1 VGDVGVEERG
11 FLYFAT
17 GAKYIAEAA
26 SSAQSARK
34 LMPGVPIALVTDEA
48 SAPAPFDRTIR
59 IPGGQYPLLAK
70 VKALGLTP
78 FRRTVFLDSDTLVAR
93 PIEELFDL
101 LDAFDIAAAHAPLR
115 LSTFRFKEQ
124 EIFLGGVPTCFP
136 EYNTGVVAYRTDPGV
151 LSALAAWA
159 ALYEQQLAGPLKPWT
174 WDQLSFRETVY
185 KSGLKL
191 ATLSNEYNYRL
202 PFPQVTCG
210 PVKILH
216 GRNADIAGIL
226 HQINQ
231 HRRYRVTV
239 PAKFRPVA
247 MFIEDSN

>member
-1 VGDVGVEERG
+1 VEERG

-17 GAKYIAEAA
+17 GAKYIAEAV
-26 SSAQSARK
+26 SSAGSAKK
-34 LMPGVPIALVTDEA
+34 LMPDVPIALVTDEA

-59 IPGGQYPLLAK
+59 IPSGQYPLLAK
-70 VKALGLTP
+70 VKALALTP
-78 FRRTVFLDSDTLVAR
+78 FRRTVFLDSDTFVAR

-101 LDAFDIAAAHAPLR
+101 LEAFDIAAAHAPLR

-136 EYNTGVVAYRTDPGV
+136 EYNTGVVAYRAEPAV
-151 LSALAAWA
+151 LAALSAWA
-159 ALYEQQLAGPLKPWT
+159 VLYEKQLAGPLKPWT
-174 WDQLSFRETVY
+174 WDQLSFRETIY

-210 PVKILH
+210 PVKVLH
-216 GRNADIAGIL
+216 GRSKDVGGIL

-239 PAKFRPVA
+239 PAKFRSVA
-247 MFIEDSN
+247 MFIADSD

>member
-1 VGDVGVEERG
+1 MGDIGVEERG
-11 FLYFAT
+11 ILYFAT

-26 SSAQSARK
+26 ASAQSAKK
-34 LMPGVPIALVTDEA
+34 LMPAVPIALVTDEA
-48 SAPAPFDRTIR
+48 QAPAPFDRTIR
-59 IPGGQYPLLAK
+59 IPGGEYPLLVK
-70 VKALGLTP
+70 VRSLGLTP
-78 FRRTVFLDSDTLVAR
+78 FRRTVFLDSDTFVAR

-136 EYNTGVVAYRTDPGV
+136 EYNTGVVAYRADPEV
-151 LSALAAWA
+151 LKALAAWA
-159 ALYEQQLAGPLKPWT
+159 ALYEKQLAGSLKPWT
-174 WDQLSFRETVY
+174 WDQLSFRETIY

-210 PVKILH
+210 PVKVLH

-226 HQINQ
+226 QQINQ

-239 PAKFRPVA
+239 PAKFRSVA
-247 MFIEDSN
+247 MFIEDSD

>member
-1 VGDVGVEERG
+1 VEERG
-11 FLYFAT
+11 ILYFAT
-17 GAKYIAEAA
+17 GAKYVAEAA
-26 SSAQSARK
+26 ASAGSAKK
-34 LMPGVPIALVTDEA
+34 LMPSVPIALVTDEA
-48 SAPAPFDRTIR
+48 KAPAPFDRTIQ
-59 IPGGQYPLLAK
+59 IPGGEYPLLAK
-70 VKALGLTP
+70 VRSLGLTP
-78 FRRTVFLDSDTLVAR
+78 FRRTVFLDSDTFVAR

-136 EYNTGVVAYRTDPGV
+136 EYNTGVVAYRADPEV
-151 LSALAAWA
+151 LKALTAWA
-159 ALYEQQLAGPLKPWT
+159 LLYERQLAGRLKPWT
-174 WDQLSFRETVY
+174 WDQLSFRETIY

-210 PVKILH
+210 PVKVLH
-216 GRNADIAGIL
+216 GRNADIAGVL
-226 HQINQ
+226 QQINQ

-239 PAKFRPVA
+239 PARFRSVA
-247 MFIEDSN
+247 MFIEDSD